1 MRIVRPFLFATVA
14 LALAASQV
22 VAAPP
27 DPFSGKW
34 SSIDTDGSNQILAL
48 GGSGATRRATLR
60 DDYASVCG
68 GGVAIVRGIGLV
80 AGDTMSGSFIPR
92 CANGTP
98 ALETFISWDYDS
110 ATNTL
115 TDSFG
120 VVWSR

>member
-1 MRIVRPFLFATVA
+1 MRIVRPFLFA
-14 LALAASQV
+14 LAVLTLAAGSV
-22 VAAPP
+22 LAAPP

-34 SSIDTDGSNQILAL
+34 ESIDTDGSNQILAL
-48 GGSGATRRATLR
+48 GGAGTTRMATLR

-68 GGVAIVRGIGLV
+68 GGVAIVRGIGIV
-80 AGDTMSGSFIPR
+80 AGDTMGGTFIPR

-98 ALETFISWDYDS
+98 ASEVFISWEYDS

-115 TDSFG
+115 TDTFG